1 MKRLGTV
8 KNVMRDGSILLKIT
22 TAVEPGTMVYDA
34 RGGSLGRVS
43 RVFGPVEE
51 PYMIMKH
58 HSEGSETL
66 SLLDSVVY
74 FDLTGSGNTKKKRG

>member
-22 TAVEPGTMVYDA
+22 IAVKPGTIVYDA
-34 RGGSLGRVS
+34 RGESLGRVS

-66 SLLDSVVY
+66 NLLDSVVY
-74 FDLTGSGNTKKKRG
+74 FDPAGLGDTKKKRG